1 MCVIYPRY
9 CEANPSSPEGTV
21 HTVNSEK
28 IALVKFLRFLAFS
41 LERKIKIH
49 ND

>member
-1 MCVIYPRY
+1 MTQVLRAPLD
-9 CEANPSSPEGTV
+9 
-21 HTVNSEK
+21 TVNSEK

-41 LERKIKIH
+41 LGRKIKVC